1 MICSDFLQVMYIY
14 FCPHHA
20 AWGNLSSMTRDR
32 NHAPA
37 MEAQSLNRWTTREVP
52 EYFNKNTHF
61 NFCGD
66 NSQPKDISIEK
77 SVIF

>member
-1 MICSDFLQVMYIY
+1 
-14 FCPHHA
+14 
-20 AWGNLSSMTRDR
+20 MTRDR